1 MTQATATQQV
11 TQEANPYN
19 ASKTWD
25 KSNPDTPRGADGAN
39 DSLAYV
45 TPQKTVVSSMNPPL
59 DTATNDPE
67 QEATQTT
74 EAQQTKE
81 TTESQETVS
90 ADKYKK
96 VDFKKR
102 YDDLK
107 RHYDKKLGE
116 WRGKEAEMKADII
129 SNRPKYQA
137 PKTPEELAT
146 FREEYPDVYDVVE
159 TVAHMR
165 SQEQISDLQEKVE
178 TLSQR
183 EQEVVR
189 REAEQ
194 DLLNVHPDFRE
205 IRDSEDFHEWAKVQ
219 PEAIQ
224 SWIYENTGDSTLA
237 ARAIDLYKQDA
248 GITTGTGVS
257 VSKEVKVS
265 GEEEDPRGSAAD
277 SVKVTAKTD
286 EPQSQEKIWTTSEIA
301 NLSVNQYEQL
311 QSELDKAF
319 EEGRIVK
326 G

>member
-1 MTQATATQQV
+1 MTATATQQV
-11 TQEANPYN
+11 TQEEVQPNPYN
-19 ASKTWD
+19 ANKTWD
-25 KSNPDTPRGADGAN
+25 NSNPNAPRGAEGAN

-45 TPQKTVVSSMNPPL
+45 TPQKTAVSTMQPSL
-59 DTATNDPE
+59 DEAITTTDADKTS
-67 QEATQTT
+67 EATPS
-74 EAQQTKE
+74 AKE
-81 TTESQETVS
+81 TQETESIS

-96 VDFKKR
+96 VDYKKR

-107 RHYDKKLGE
+107 KHYDTKLGE

-129 SNRPKYQA
+129 ANRPKYQA

-178 TLSQR
+178 ILSHR

-194 DLLNVHPDFRE
+194 ELLSIHPDFRE

-237 ARAIDLYKQDA
+237 SRAIDLYKKDA
-248 GITTGTGVS
+248 GITSSTNDAGISTEAVQ
-257 VSKEVKVS
+257 VT
-265 GEEEDPRGSAAD
+265 EDPRGSAAD
-277 SVKVTAKTD
+277 SVKVTTKTD
-286 EPQSQEKIWTTSEIA
+286 DPQSQEKIWTTSEIA
-301 NLSVNQYEQL
+301 QLSVNQYEKL
-311 QSELDKAF
+311 QSELDRAF